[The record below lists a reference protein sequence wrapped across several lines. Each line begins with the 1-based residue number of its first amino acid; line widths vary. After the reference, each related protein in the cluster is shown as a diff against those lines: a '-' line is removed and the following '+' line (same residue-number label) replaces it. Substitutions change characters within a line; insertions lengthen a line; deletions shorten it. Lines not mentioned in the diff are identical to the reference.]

1 MQELQVGL
9 GDRSYPIIIENGC
22 LKGIGEDLRTK
33 GIAKRYGVVAD
44 DLVADLY
51 GNVLMK
57 SLKSAGLDAE
67 LLTFPHGE
75 ANKTL
80 QTIGDLAGR
89 LARSGFDRKD
99 ALIGLG
105 GGVTGDIT
113 GFLAS
118 SYMRGISF
126 VQVPTTLLAQVDSSV
141 GGKTGVD
148 IPEGKNLVGAFYQP
162 KAVYID
168 ISVLGSLPREELLGG
183 LGEVIKYGVIR
194 DAAFFDFLLD
204 NRQGILRL
212 EPELVKE
219 TVYLCCKIKSEVVS
233 EDEREGGVRRIL
245 NYGHTIGHAVEGASD
260 YTLIHGFAVSIGMVA
275 AARLAVLNNLL
286 AKADYNK
293 IVDILK
299 SYNMPID
306 VPKELDRARIKRFL
320 LTDKKSVGGKVFY
333 VLPTEIGKTVIT
345 DNISEQQVDEVLG
358 CLNVYSYGGYTRALL
373 CLRRYDGSAL

>member
-9 GDRSYPIIIENGC
+9 GDRSYPIYIDNGC
-22 LKGIGEDLRTK
+22 LQRVGEDLFAK
-33 GIAKRYGVVAD
+33 NIGKRYGIVAD
-44 DLVADLY
+44 DLVAELY
-51 GNVLMK
+51 GDMLMAN
-57 SLKSAGLDAE
+57 LKAAGIKAE

-89 LARSGFDRKD
+89 LARLGFDRKD

-113 GFLAS
+113 GFLAA
-118 SYMRGISF
+118 SYMRGIPF
-126 VQVPTTLLAQVDSSV
+126 VQLPTTLLAQVDSSV

-168 ISVLGSLPREELLGG
+168 TSVLETLPKEELLGG

-194 DAAFFDFLLD
+194 DEEFFHFLRD
-204 NRQGILRL
+204 NREGILNL
-212 EPELVKE
+212 EPELINK
-219 TVYLCCKIKSEVVS
+219 TIHLCCKIKAEVVS

-260 YTLIHGFAVSIGMVA
+260 YTLIHGLAVSIGMVA
-275 AARLAVLNNLL
+275 AAKLAVLNNLL
-286 AKADYNK
+286 VKDDYRQ
-293 IVDILK
+293 IVDILQQYK
-299 SYNMPID
+299 MPVV
-306 VPKELDRARIKRFL
+306 VPGSLDRDRIKKYL
-320 LTDKKSVGGKVFY
+320 LTDKKTVGGKVFY
-333 VLPTEIGKTVIT
+333 VLPTQIGKTVIT
-345 DNISEQQVDEVLG
+345 DKVTEGQVDEVLG
-358 CLNVYSYGGYTRALL
+358 
-373 CLRRYDGSAL
+373 